1 MSRLVSNDCIPA
13 NGAYAGVALPGDV
26 MSDRGKENARCS
38 FEFCLSCLFLTISAT

>member
-26 MSDRGKENARCS
+26 GSWQRERKA
-38 FEFCLSCLFLTISAT
+38 